1 MIPYFIISTET
12 VLFRIRCWQLF
23 IFRVTW
29 TGIDNTKQIKEKF
42 KIQLLFFTFTFVFQ
56 LSLS

>member
-1 MIPYFIISTET
+1 MIKKPIRIIYKNKVMNGSLFYYMYET

-29 TGIDNTKQIKEKF
+29 TGIDNTK
-42 KIQLLFFTFTFVFQ
+42 
-56 LSLS
+56 